1 MTEFGSL
8 LTDRLQG
15 ILTPTEKQLER
26 MEAHFRL
33 LLRWNEK
40 LNLTRITDL
49 PEAVTRHYAESAFL
63 AANLPDESG
72 LRIADIGS
80 GGGFPGVPLAIL
92 RPDARVDLVESRT
105 RKAAFL
111 REAAADLRNCHVLA
125 HRAEDLAGPYD
136 WLVSRAVTPQEV
148 LALRISPWVALLVG
162 PEAAESPTERRIQLP
177 WPGSGYL
184 AISSHVPR
192 ET

>member
-8 LTDRLQG
+8 LSERLRG
-15 ILTPTEKQLER
+15 ILAPTAGQLEQ

-63 AANLPDESG
+63 AANLPDEAG

-111 REAAADLRNCHVLA
+111 REATADLPNCRVLA
-125 HRAEDLAGPYD
+125 QRAQELAGPYD
-136 WLVSRAVTPQEV
+136 WLVSRAVTPTEV
-148 LALRISPWVALLVG
+148 LALRISAHVALLVG

-184 AISSHVPR
+184 AIFSHVPR

>member
-8 LTDRLQG
+8 LTERLQG
-15 ILTPTEKQLER
+15 VLAPTPKQLEQ
-26 MEAHFRL
+26 MEAHFQL

-63 AANLPDESG
+63 TAHLSGEAG

-92 RPDARVDLVESRT
+92 RPDVRVDLVESRS

-111 REAAADLRNCHVLA
+111 REATAKLANCRVLA
-125 HRAEDLAGPYD
+125 QRAKDLVGPYD
-136 WLVSRAVTPQEV
+136 WVVSRAVAPADV
-148 LALRISPWVALLVG
+148 LVLRISPCVALLVG
-162 PEAAESPTERRIQLP
+162 PEAAENLAERRIQLP
-177 WPGSGYL
+177 WAGSGYL
-184 AISSHVPR
+184 AISSDVPR

>member
-8 LTDRLQG
+8 LTGRLQG
-15 ILTPTEKQLER
+15 ILTPTEKQLEQ
-26 MEAHFRL
+26 MEAHFQL

-49 PEAVTRHYAESAFL
+49 PEAVTRHYGESAFL
-63 AANLPDESG
+63 TAQLPSAAG

-92 RPDARVDLVESRT
+92 RPDIRVDLVESRT

-111 REAAADLRNCHVLA
+111 REATADLANCRVLA
-125 HRAEDLAGPYD
+125 QRAEELAGPYD
-136 WLVSRAVTPQEV
+136 WLVSRAVTPGDV
-148 LALRISPWVALLVG
+148 LALRISPCVALLVG
-162 PEAAESPTERRIQLP
+162 PETAESLTERRIQLP
-177 WPGSGYL
+177 WAGSGYL
-184 AISSHVPR
+184 AITSHVPR

>member
-8 LTDRLQG
+8 LTERLHG
-15 ILTPTEKQLER
+15 VLAPTERQLEQ
-26 MEAHFRL
+26 MEAHFQL

-63 AANLPDESG
+63 ATHLPGVAG

-111 REAAADLRNCHVLA
+111 REATADLGNCRVLA
-125 HRAEDLAGPYD
+125 QRAEELAGPYD
-136 WLVSRAVTPQEV
+136 WLVSRAVTPRDV
-148 LALRISPWVALLVG
+148 LALRISPCVALLVG
-162 PEAAESPTERRIQLP
+162 PEAAESLTERRIQLP
-177 WPGSGYL
+177 WPGAGYL
-184 AISSHVPR
+184 AISLQVPR